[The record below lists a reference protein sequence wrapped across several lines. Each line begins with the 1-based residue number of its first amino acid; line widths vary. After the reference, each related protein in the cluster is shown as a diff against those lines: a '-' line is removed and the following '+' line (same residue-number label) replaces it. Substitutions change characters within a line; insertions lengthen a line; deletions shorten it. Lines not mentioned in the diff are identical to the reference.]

1 MHHKLYVGQEAA
13 PQQPEIRFGSWLCEN
28 DLAEALRTRD
38 LGEMAVLGDFDEFGD
53 FSVWKCT

>member
-1 MHHKLYVGQEAA
+1 LKLARGAKGEECDVSN
-13 PQQPEIRFGSWLCEN
+13 GSWLCEN

>member
-1 MHHKLYVGQEAA
+1 MSARERNVS
-13 PQQPEIRFGSWLCEN
+13 FGSWLCEN
-28 DLAEALRTRD
+28 ALAEALRTRD